1 MKTLKNIRESN
12 VSAGFGVRGFGD
24 MSGTPATTDD
34 VENSHIE
41 RVTQGAIEY
50 SQAVKD
56 YINNT
61 TNGIYTFDD
70 TNWWA
75 KPGSVKSI
83 TLLGTPKTK
92 TKTTTKL
99 SEEMTTGGV
108 AGIGSPPP
116 EGKPSNWSEPGVL
129 PIERKKHKRSA
140 RQTFYML
147 RRNRINNDRIL

>member
-61 TNGIYTFDD
+61 TNGIYTFND

-83 TLLGTPKTK
+83 TLLGTPTTK

-108 AGIGSPPP
+108 AGIGSPAP

-129 PIERKKHKRSA
+129 LTAREKHKKRA
-140 RQTFYML
+140 RKTFTNML
-147 RRNRINNDRIL
+147 RRK

>member
-12 VSAGFGVRGFGD
+12 VSAGIGVRGLGD
-24 MSGTPATTDD
+24 VSGTPATTDD

-50 SQAVKD
+50 SQAVRD

-61 TNGIYTFDD
+61 TNGIYTFND

-83 TLLGTPKTK
+83 TPLQ
-92 TKTTTKL
+92 KTTTSDRMSLKL
-99 SEEMTTGGV
+99 SEDAPANSAGSGAIAGLGV
-108 AGIGSPPP
+108 GQQG
-116 EGKPSNWSEPGVL
+116 EPGVL
-129 PIERKKHKRSA
+129 LTARKKHKKRA
-140 RQTFYML
+140 RETFYKTFYML
-147 RRNRINNDRIL
+147 RRK